1 MFNPDNKCFWT
12 FVKVSFELIP
22 EHLLCKYNEHL
33 LITWQIFD
41 HMIPVFSVHSRG
53 YLSCIFNLWRL
64 IILKGSKLC
73 IQLESVSS
81 CVTNPQTLCQWM
93 SHCDLL
99 TTLDISDTVSKSKL
113 YNLLEAISETHDN
126 MPWMIRAR
134 RMGAISNL
142 STFRFF
148 FCFDLSIGV
157 KNSRIKMNQKLINHD
172 FWWIEFYFSSSSFH
186 FMSDLYNKCQFQLS
200 NHRRLYRIIS
210 FLTYPHFP
218 TVG

>member
-1 MFNPDNKCFWT
+1 MT
-12 FVKVSFELIP
+12 
-22 EHLLCKYNEHL
+22 
-33 LITWQIFD
+33 FD
-41 HMIPVFSVHSRG
+41 HFKRFKIMYTARK
-53 YLSCIFNLWRL
+53 RL
-64 IILKGSKLC
+64 KLFHK
-73 IQLESVSS
+73 S
-81 CVTNPQTLCQWM
+81 LCQYI

-99 TTLDISDTVSKSKL
+99 THLDISDTVSKSKL
-113 YNLLEAISETHDN
+113 YNLLEAISETHDA
-126 MPWMIRAR
+126 MIRDR
-134 RMGAISNL
+134 RTGTMSNL

-148 FCFDLSIGV
+148 FCFNLSIGV
-157 KNSRIKMNQKLINHD
+157 KNSRIKMNRKLISHD